1 MESSKSEG
9 GAADVDAV
17 GAPCP
22 EGGSTAD
29 NTRLLLPGHGTQL
42 AEEPAQCKAKN
53 DDQASTGDGAVITS
67 GELCLVS
74 VSGECEASASG
85 EVGSGDVS
93 PAQEC
98 QPIGATF
105 SPATADASPSGTV
118 VNLPGPHASGDGP
131 SHPPGRTKSSSE
143 TRGDAASAY
152 KAVTKHDAD
161 MDSPAVLHISSSR
174 SSPEVRLFVDHCTS
188 SESDSSSRH
197 CERPDKKAES
207 RGLCRYSSDSHLPR
221 CVRTPT
227 ELSSCSQESD
237 DSDALLSELE
247 SELEGVEGSESSKLA
262 SWGLHNGAQAV
273 ALRCKRCA
281 LSYDIVE
288 RLEQSNTQLQQQL
301 TVLNEKTSAREAESQ
316 RMLAQTRAELLS
328 KNEKLCKQ
336 LEAVTKEKD
345 GMVVRYA
352 TSEKEVILAR
362 KALEDTEKKYR
373 EVLKERDQHFS
384 RVRSLNNE
392 RARLCANLDT
402 KLADMAKLQK
412 EQERLKEE
420 LSSRDI
426 KIKWAQNKL
435 KTEVDAHKETQAKLE
450 QAQLRLR
457 DLREEAEQVRRDCQE
472 MIRRYQEAEEI
483 KSVSLDHQLKEKL
496 SELEEHKME
505 KESQQEVYHVMKQE
519 LESFKRKHKMSI
531 DENNGLT
538 MKIHNLEKERLEYEQ
553 TLSKLKEKLNSLKQE
568 IVDLNGKLDEKRNV
582 ELQLEREREKVA
594 ASQQEVERLR
604 QSAAEMQADMEACH
618 LKEGEL
624 LEFTERLTTKS
635 VQLQSEHSLLELKA
649 QNLEEQNGKLT
660 QEIAQLKKQNRD
672 LASSLEF
679 EQKQRLQETQLLAR
693 KLAEKAKTIE
703 KLTTQVEDAENEQR
717 VMKRRHIS
725 SIKVWPLEELSR
737 ELQLTKKRLEQQLQQ
752 QPQPPEAAQGSPR
765 QGGGLPLSLGSR
777 TSSTASLE
785 TLGSG
790 PSQGASN
797 HPTVTFVNAGRPS
810 VPPKES
816 LLHAATTNAL
826 NGSTRSCVGSPSGA
840 SSHGSPEHAAVAPAQ
855 LELDKQMLVER
866 IVRLQK
872 NLARRNDKIDFLEE
886 HIKQLLLEMKKKSKI
901 IQNYITREEAGALVP
916 TSMDCNKAEI
926 SKKGGIMASVYNSHA
941 VDTTMTLELSLE
953 INQKLQAVLEDTLLK
968 NITLKENIN
977 TLGEEIAR
985 LSKDQLDAVRRK

>member
-1 MESSKSEG
+1 MESSIIDGSVE
-9 GAADVDAV
+9 VDA
-17 GAPCP
+17 
-22 EGGSTAD
+22 GSTQTTGSCAINSSTKD
-29 NTRLLLPGHGTQL
+29 YV
-42 AEEPAQCKAKN
+42 EPVPPKD
-53 DDQASTGDGAVITS
+53 DDQPAKEPPEAHGDQAASQCPAISVDES
-67 GELCLVS
+67 CLVS
-74 VSGECEASASG
+74 VSEKPSAS
-85 EVGSGDVS
+85 
-93 PAQEC
+93 EC
-98 QPIGATF
+98 KQT
-105 SPATADASPSGTV
+105 
-118 VNLPGPHASGDGP
+118 N
-131 SHPPGRTKSSSE
+131 SSSPQSHNCPLLDALQKDSVQVPTSPVAALSE
-143 TRGDAASAY
+143 VPALNNDGVQAPSSTQSCSRTNTNNPARGNAASMCKVISAQS
-152 KAVTKHDAD
+152 AD
-161 MDSPAVLHISSSR
+161 VGGPAVLQISSSH
-174 SSPEVRLFVDHCTS
+174 SSPEVRLLTDPCAS

-197 CERPDKKAES
+197 CERLDKKGES
-207 RGLCRYSSDSHLPR
+207 GGLSLCRYSSDSHLPQ

-247 SELEGVEGSESSKLA
+247 SELEGVEGSDSSKHA
-262 SWGLHNGAQAV
+262 WGLQNGSQAGTS
-273 ALRCKRCA
+273 RCKRCA
-281 LSYDIVE
+281 LNYDLME
-288 RLEQSNTQLQQQL
+288 KLEQTNFELQQQL
-301 TVLNEKTSAREAESQ
+301 RYVSEKTSAREAESM
-316 RMLAQTRAELLS
+316 RMLAEARAELLS
-328 KNEKLCKQ
+328 KNDKLAKH
-336 LEAVTKEKD
+336 LEMVTKEKD
-345 GMVVRYA
+345 TMVVKYA

-362 KALEDTEKKYR
+362 RALEDMEKKYR
-373 EVLKERDQHFS
+373 EAVKDRDQHFS

-392 RARLCANLDT
+392 RARLCSSLDT

-420 LSSRDI
+420 LSARDI

-472 MIRRYQEAEEI
+472 MIRRYQESEEI

-496 SELEEHKME
+496 SELEEQKME
-505 KESQQEVYHVMKQE
+505 KESQEEVYHVMKQE
-519 LESFKRKHKMSI
+519 LESLKRKHKLSI
-531 DENNGLT
+531 DENNNLT

-582 ELQLEREREKVA
+582 ELQLDREREKVV

-649 QNLEEQNGKLT
+649 QNLEEQNSKLT

-672 LASSLEF
+672 LASSLEA
-679 EQKQRLQETQLLAR
+679 EQKQRQQETQLLAR
-693 KLAEKAKTIE
+693 KLAEKTKTIE
-703 KLTTQVEDAENEQR
+703 KLTTQVQDAENEQR

-725 SIKVWPLEELSR
+725 SIKELSR
-737 ELQLTKKRLEQQLQQ
+737 ELQLTKKRLEQQQD
-752 QPQPPEAAQGSPR
+752 AQGSPR
-765 QGGGLPLSLGSR
+765 QGSAPEPLGLGSR

-790 PSQGASN
+790 PSQVASN
-797 HPTVTFVNAGRPS
+797 HPTVTFVNAGRTT

-816 LLHAATTNAL
+816 RLHAAAVTVL
-826 NGSTRSCVGSPSGA
+826 NGSSRSCVGSPGASGA
-840 SSHGSPEHAAVAPAQ
+840 SSSGSPEHAQTAPAQ

-872 NLARRNDKIDFLEE
+872 TLARRNDKIDFLEE

-901 IQNYITREEAGALVP
+901 IQNYITREESGALVP

-985 LSKDQLDAVRRK
+985 LSKDYRLVDATQCRLK

>member
-1 MESSKSEG
+1 MAMESSKSDG

-17 GAPCP
+17 GVQAAGPCP
-22 EGGSTAD
+22 EGTAD
-29 NTRLLLPGHGTQL
+29 GTQLLLPRHGARL
-42 AEEPAQCKAKN
+42 AEEPPQYQAKN
-53 DDQASTGDGAVITS
+53 DDQASMGDGAIIASDEV
-67 GELCLVS
+67 CLVS
-74 VSGECEASASG
+74 AANECEASACG
-85 EVGSGDVS
+85 QVGSGDVS
-93 PAQEC
+93 PPREC
-98 QPIGATF
+98 QPIGAAS
-105 SPATADASPSGTV
+105 SPATQLPTDASASAGVVSPSG
-118 VNLPGPHASGDGP
+118 PHTS
-131 SHPPGRTKSSSE
+131 SHPLGRTKSSSE
-143 TRGDAASAY
+143 TDSCTRDSAASSY
-152 KAVTKHDAD
+152 KVVTKRDAD
-161 MDSPAVLHISSSR
+161 VDSPAVLHISSSR

-301 TVLNEKTSAREAESQ
+301 TLLNEKTSAREAESQ
-316 RMLAQTRAELLS
+316 RLLAQARAELLS

-362 KALEDTEKKYR
+362 KALEDMEKKYR

-450 QAQLRLR
+450 QSQLRLR

-496 SELEEHKME
+496 SELEEQKME
-505 KESQQEVYHVMKQE
+505 KESQQEVYHGMKQE

-725 SIKVWPLEELSR
+725 SIKELSR

-752 QPQPPEAAQGSPR
+752 QPQLLEAAQGSPR
-765 QGGGLPLSLGSR
+765 QGAGVPLGLGSR

-790 PSQGASN
+790 PSHAASN

-810 VPPKES
+810 VP
-816 LLHAATTNAL
+816 
-826 NGSTRSCVGSPSGA
+826 GSPSGA
-840 SSHGSPEHAAVAPAQ
+840 SSHGSPEHAAVVAAPAQ

-985 LSKDQLDAVRRK
+985 LSKDQLDAARRK

>member
-1 MESSKSEG
+1 MESSFIDGSAE
-9 GAADVDAV
+9 ADTARAQA
-17 GAPCP
+17 GSCP
-22 EGGSTAD
+22 EN
-29 NTRLLLPGHGTQL
+29 NTTKGAGEPLPPKGDVQSAKELPQSHGVG
-42 AEEPAQCKAKN
+42 CKAAT
-53 DDQASTGDGAVITS
+53 QPAATTSDGS
-67 GELCLVS
+67 CLVS
-74 VSGECEASASG
+74 VNEQASASG
-85 EVGSGDVS
+85 CKQTSSSS
-93 PAQEC
+93 PQSQNCPLVDTSQED
-98 QPIGATF
+98 
-105 SPATADASPSGTV
+105 SVPATTSPLVTLTEVSALNKNEVQASNSVQSYSKTNNPTRENSASMYKVLSAQSADVG
-118 VNLPGPHASGDGP
+118 GPAI
-131 SHPPGRTKSSSE
+131 
-143 TRGDAASAY
+143 
-152 KAVTKHDAD
+152 
-161 MDSPAVLHISSSR
+161 LQISSCH
-174 SSPEVRLFVDHCTS
+174 SSPEVRLFMDPGVS

-197 CERPDKKAES
+197 CERQDKKGES
-207 RGLCRYSSDSHLPR
+207 HNLCRYSSDSHLPR

-247 SELEGVEGSESSKLA
+247 SELEGVEGSDTSKNA
-262 SWGLHNGAQAV
+262 WGLQNGSQAGTP
-273 ALRCKRCA
+273 RCKRCA
-281 LSYDIVE
+281 LNYDLMERVE
-288 RLEQSNTQLQQQL
+288 QTNFELQQQL
-301 TVLNEKTSAREAESQ
+301 RYISEKTSAREAENM
-316 RMLAQTRAELLS
+316 RMLAEARAELLS
-328 KNEKLCKQ
+328 KNEKLCRQ

-345 GMVVRYA
+345 SMVVKYA

-373 EVLKERDQHFS
+373 EVVKERDQHFS

-392 RARLCANLDT
+392 RARLCSSLDT

-472 MIRRYQEAEEI
+472 MIRRYQESEEI

-496 SELEEHKME
+496 SELEEQKME
-505 KESQQEVYHVMKQE
+505 KESQEEVYHVMKQE
-519 LESFKRKHKMSI
+519 LESLKKKHKMSI
-531 DENNGLT
+531 DENNSLT

-582 ELQLEREREKVA
+582 ELQLEREREKVVT
-594 ASQQEVERLR
+594 SQQEVERLR

-672 LASSLEF
+672 LASSLEA
-679 EQKQRLQETQLLAR
+679 EQKQRQQETQLLAR
-693 KLAEKAKTIE
+693 KLAEKTKTIE

-725 SIKVWPLEELSR
+725 SIKELSR
-737 ELQLTKKRLEQQLQQ
+737 ELQLTKKRLEQQQD
-752 QPQPPEAAQGSPR
+752 AQGSPH
-765 QGGGLPLSLGSR
+765 QGSAAEPLGLGSR

-790 PSQGASN
+790 PSQVASN
-797 HPTVTFVNAGRPS
+797 HPTVTFVNAGRPT

-816 LLHAATTNAL
+816 RLHAAAVTVL
-826 NGSTRSCVGSPSGA
+826 NGSSRSCVGSPGASGA
-840 SSHGSPEHAAVAPAQ
+840 SSSGSPEHAPTAPVH

-872 NLARRNDKIDFLEE
+872 TLARRNDKIDFLEE

-985 LSKDQLDAVRRK
+985 LSKDHRLVDATQCRRK

>member
-1 MESSKSEG
+1 MESSIIDGSAE
-9 GAADVDAV
+9 ADA
-17 GAPCP
+17 
-22 EGGSTAD
+22 GSTQTTGSCPINISAKD
-29 NTRLLLPGHGTQL
+29 Y
-42 AEEPAQCKAKN
+42 AEPVPHKD
-53 DDQASTGDGAVITS
+53 DDQPAKEPPQSHGDQAASQCAAISIDES
-67 GELCLVS
+67 CLVS
-74 VSGECEASASG
+74 VSEKPSAS
-85 EVGSGDVS
+85 
-93 PAQEC
+93 EC
-98 QPIGATF
+98 KQT
-105 SPATADASPSGTV
+105 
-118 VNLPGPHASGDGP
+118 N
-131 SHPPGRTKSSSE
+131 SSSPQSHNCPLLDVIQKDSVQVPTSPVATLPE
-143 TRGDAASAY
+143 VPALNNDGVQASSSTQSYSRTNTDNPARENAASMCKVISAQS
-152 KAVTKHDAD
+152 AD
-161 MDSPAVLHISSSR
+161 VGGPAILQISSSR
-174 SSPEVRLFVDHCTS
+174 SSPEVRLFTDPCAS

-197 CERPDKKAES
+197 CERLDKKGES
-207 RGLCRYSSDSHLPR
+207 GGLTLCRYSSDSHLPR

-247 SELEGVEGSESSKLA
+247 SELEGVEGSDSSKHA
-262 SWGLHNGAQAV
+262 WGLQNGSQAGTP
-273 ALRCKRCA
+273 RCKRCA
-281 LSYDIVE
+281 LNYDLME
-288 RLEQSNTQLQQQL
+288 KLEQANFELQQQL
-301 TVLNEKTSAREAESQ
+301 RYVSEKTSAREAESM
-316 RMLAQTRAELLS
+316 RVLAEARAELLS
-328 KNEKLCKQ
+328 KNDKLAKQ
-336 LEAVTKEKD
+336 LEMVTKEKD
-345 GMVVRYA
+345 TMVVKYA

-362 KALEDTEKKYR
+362 RALEDMEKKYR
-373 EVLKERDQHFS
+373 EVVKERDQHFS

-392 RARLCANLDT
+392 RARLCSSLDT

-420 LSSRDI
+420 LSARDI

-472 MIRRYQEAEEI
+472 MIRRYQESEEI

-496 SELEEHKME
+496 SELEEQKME
-505 KESQQEVYHVMKQE
+505 KESQEEVYHVMKQE
-519 LESFKRKHKMSI
+519 LESLKRKHKMSI
-531 DENNGLT
+531 DENNSLT

-649 QNLEEQNGKLT
+649 QNLEEQNSKLT

-672 LASSLEF
+672 LTSSLEA
-679 EQKQRLQETQLLAR
+679 EQKQRQQETQLLAR
-693 KLAEKAKTIE
+693 KLAEKTKTIE
-703 KLTTQVEDAENEQR
+703 KLTTQVQDAENEQR

-725 SIKVWPLEELSR
+725 SIKELSR
-737 ELQLTKKRLEQQLQQ
+737 ELQLTKKRLEQQD
-752 QPQPPEAAQGSPR
+752 AQGSPR
-765 QGGGLPLSLGSR
+765 QGSAPEPLGLGSR

-790 PSQGASN
+790 PSQVASN
-797 HPTVTFVNAGRPS
+797 HPTVTFVNAGRTT

-816 LLHAATTNAL
+816 RLHAAAVTVL
-826 NGSTRSCVGSPSGA
+826 NGSSRSCVGSPGASGA
-840 SSHGSPEHAAVAPAQ
+840 SSSGSPEHAQTAPAQ

-872 NLARRNDKIDFLEE
+872 TLARRNDKIDFLEE

-901 IQNYITREEAGALVP
+901 IQNYITREESGALVP

-985 LSKDQLDAVRRK
+985 LSKDHRLVDPTQCRQK

>member
-1 MESSKSEG
+1 MG
-9 GAADVDAV
+9 DAAII
-17 GAPCP
+17 
-22 EGGSTAD
+22 
-29 NTRLLLPGHGTQL
+29 
-42 AEEPAQCKAKN
+42 
-53 DDQASTGDGAVITS
+53 ASD
-67 GELCLVS
+67 EFCLVS
-74 VSGECEASASG
+74 AANECEASACG
-85 EVGSGDVS
+85 QVGSGDVS
-93 PAQEC
+93 PPREC
-98 QPIGATF
+98 QPIGAAS
-105 SPATADASPSGTV
+105 SPATQLPKDAGVSPSG
-118 VNLPGPHASGDGP
+118 PHTSSYGP

-143 TRGDAASAY
+143 TDSCPRDSAASSSY
-152 KAVTKHDAD
+152 KVATKRDAD
-161 MDSPAVLHISSSR
+161 GDSPAVLHISSSR

-301 TVLNEKTSAREAESQ
+301 TLLNEKTSAREAESQ
-316 RMLAQTRAELLS
+316 RLLAQTRAELLS

-362 KALEDTEKKYR
+362 KALEDMEKKYR

-392 RARLCANLDT
+392 RVRLCANLDT

-450 QAQLRLR
+450 QSQLRLR

-496 SELEEHKME
+496 SELEEQKME

-725 SIKVWPLEELSR
+725 SIKELSR

-752 QPQPPEAAQGSPR
+752 QQPQLPEAAQGSPR
-765 QGGGLPLSLGSR
+765 QGAGVPLSLGSR

-790 PSQGASN
+790 PSQAACN

-810 VPPKES
+810 VP
-816 LLHAATTNAL
+816 
-826 NGSTRSCVGSPSGA
+826 GSPSGA
-840 SSHGSPEHAAVAPAQ
+840 SSHGSPERVAAVVAPAQ

-985 LSKDQLDAVRRK
+985 LSKDQLDAARRK

>member
-1 MESSKSEG
+1 MYKVLS
-9 GAADVDAV
+9 
-17 GAPCP
+17 P
-22 EGGSTAD
+22 
-29 NTRLLLPGHGTQL
+29 Q
-42 AEEPAQCKAKN
+42 
-53 DDQASTGDGAVITS
+53 
-67 GELCLVS
+67 
-74 VSGECEASASG
+74 
-85 EVGSGDVS
+85 SGDVGG
-93 PAQEC
+93 PAILQ
-98 QPIGATF
+98 
-105 SPATADASPSGTV
+105 
-118 VNLPGPHASGDGP
+118 
-131 SHPPGRTKSSSE
+131 
-143 TRGDAASAY
+143 
-152 KAVTKHDAD
+152 
-161 MDSPAVLHISSSR
+161 ISSSR
-174 SSPEVRLFVDHCTS
+174 SSPEVRLFMDPGAS

-197 CERPDKKAES
+197 CERLDKKGES
-207 RGLCRYSSDSHLPR
+207 HNLCRYSSDSHLPR

-247 SELEGVEGSESSKLA
+247 SELEGVEGSDASKHA
-262 SWGLHNGAQAV
+262 WGLQNGSQTGTR
-273 ALRCKRCA
+273 RCKRCA
-281 LSYDIVE
+281 LNYDLME
-288 RLEQSNTQLQQQL
+288 RLEQTNFELQQQL
-301 TVLNEKTSAREAESQ
+301 RYISEKTSAREAESM
-316 RMLAQTRAELLS
+316 RMLAEARAELLS
-328 KNEKLCKQ
+328 KNEKLCRQ

-345 GMVVRYA
+345 SMVVKYA

-373 EVLKERDQHFS
+373 EVVKERDQHFS

-392 RARLCANLDT
+392 RARLCSSLDT

-472 MIRRYQEAEEI
+472 MIRRYQESEEI

-496 SELEEHKME
+496 SELEEQKME
-505 KESQQEVYHVMKQE
+505 KESQEEASVYHVMKQE
-519 LESFKRKHKMSI
+519 LESLKKKHKMSI
-531 DENNGLT
+531 DENNSLT

-582 ELQLEREREKVA
+582 ELQLEREREKVV

-649 QNLEEQNGKLT
+649 QNLEEQNSKLT

-672 LASSLEF
+672 LANVSANARSPTPTLRVHQPKLQTEASVKVRPPASHGQQPKLQTNVVVPRQLFLNNDKVITDTGPQITTTTENEKLPETETRKPSSLDKVDQIQSSEPNRHRSCF
-679 EQKQRLQETQLLAR
+679 LHDRHRNVETDHDRQSSAR
-693 KLAEKAKTIE
+693 NHSPETSICTVSTTRSYVTAPSSTRGLTFIDRPRYFLPTIPQSPPDMPGDYKLDNI
-703 KLTTQVEDAENEQR
+703 Q
-717 VMKRRHIS
+717 KRRNVCNSTGTVMTYRIPPRRYTSGRHRGTY
-725 SIKVWPLEELSR
+725 IKNKTDVDNLLFMCRSKKTMKETPLTAPLELSR
-737 ELQLTKKRLEQQLQQ
+737 ELQLTKKRLEQQQD
-752 QPQPPEAAQGSPR
+752 AQGSPR
-765 QGGGLPLSLGSR
+765 QGSAPEPLGLGSR

-790 PSQGASN
+790 PSQVASN
-797 HPTVTFVNAGRPS
+797 HPTVTFVNAGRPT
-810 VPPKES
+810 VP
-816 LLHAATTNAL
+816 
-826 NGSTRSCVGSPSGA
+826 GSPGASGA
-840 SSHGSPEHAAVAPAQ
+840 SSSGSPEHAPTAPAH

-872 NLARRNDKIDFLEE
+872 TLARRNDKIDFLEE
-886 HIKQLLLEMKKKSKI
+886 HIKQLLLEMKKKSK
-901 IQNYITREEAGALVP
+901 
-916 TSMDCNKAEI
+916 
-926 SKKGGIMASVYNSHA
+926 
-941 VDTTMTLELSLE
+941 
-953 INQKLQAVLEDTLLK
+953 
-968 NITLKENIN
+968 
-977 TLGEEIAR
+977 
-985 LSKDQLDAVRRK
+985 

>member
-1 MESSKSEG
+1 MESSIIDGSA
-9 GAADVDAV
+9 AADTVSTQATGSCTKNSSANDSAEPLPPRDEVQSAKELPQSDGV
-17 GAPCP
+17 G
-22 EGGSTAD
+22 
-29 NTRLLLPGHGTQL
+29 
-42 AEEPAQCKAKN
+42 
-53 DDQASTGDGAVITS
+53 DQAATHCAAISTDES
-67 GELCLVS
+67 CLVS
-74 VSGECEASASG
+74 TNQKPSASG
-85 EVGSGDVS
+85 CKETNTSSPQLQNCPVVDEIQKDSAQVPTLPVTVLTEV
-93 PAQEC
+93 PAL
-98 QPIGATF
+98 
-105 SPATADASPSGTV
+105 
-118 VNLPGPHASGDGP
+118 NNDGVQA
-131 SHPPGRTKSSSE
+131 SSS
-143 TRGDAASAY
+143 TQSYSKTNNPARNNAASMY
-152 KAVTKHDAD
+152 KVLSAQSVDVGG
-161 MDSPAVLHISSSR
+161 PAILQISSSR
-174 SSPEVRLFVDHCTS
+174 SSPEVRLLTDPCAS

-197 CERPDKKAES
+197 CERLDKKGES
-207 RGLCRYSSDSHLPR
+207 GGLTLCRYSSDSPR

-247 SELEGVEGSESSKLA
+247 SELEGVEGSDSSKHA
-262 SWGLHNGAQAV
+262 WGLQNGSQTGTP
-273 ALRCKRCA
+273 RCKRCA
-281 LSYDIVE
+281 LNYDLME
-288 RLEQSNTQLQQQL
+288 RLEQTNFELQQQL
-301 TVLNEKTSAREAESQ
+301 RYVSEKTSAREAESM
-316 RMLAQTRAELLS
+316 RMLAETRAELLS
-328 KNEKLCKQ
+328 KNEKLSKQ

-345 GMVVRYA
+345 SMVVKYA

-373 EVLKERDQHFS
+373 EVVKERDQHFS

-392 RARLCANLDT
+392 RARLCSSLDT

-420 LSSRDI
+420 LSARDI

-472 MIRRYQEAEEI
+472 MIRRYQESEEI

-496 SELEEHKME
+496 SELEEQKME
-505 KESQQEVYHVMKQE
+505 KESQEEVYHVMKQE
-519 LESFKRKHKMSI
+519 LESLKKKHKMSI
-531 DENNGLT
+531 DENNSLT

-582 ELQLEREREKVA
+582 ELQLEREREKVV

-649 QNLEEQNGKLT
+649 QNLEEQNSKLT
-660 QEIAQLKKQNRD
+660 QEITQLKKQNRD
-672 LASSLEF
+672 LASSLEA
-679 EQKQRLQETQLLAR
+679 EQKQRQQETQLLAR
-693 KLAEKAKTIE
+693 KLAEKTKTIE
-703 KLTTQVEDAENEQR
+703 KLTTQVQDAENEQR

-725 SIKVWPLEELSR
+725 SIKELSR
-737 ELQLTKKRLEQQLQQ
+737 ELQLTKKRLEQQQD
-752 QPQPPEAAQGSPR
+752 AQGSPR
-765 QGGGLPLSLGSR
+765 QSSAPEPLGLGSR
-777 TSSTASLE
+777 TSSTTSLE

-790 PSQGASN
+790 PSQVASN
-797 HPTVTFVNAGRPS
+797 HPTVTFVNAGRPT

-816 LLHAATTNAL
+816 RLHAAAVTVL
-826 NGSTRSCVGSPSGA
+826 NGSSRSCVGSPGASGA
-840 SSHGSPEHAAVAPAQ
+840 SSSGSPEHAPAAPAQ

-872 NLARRNDKIDFLEE
+872 TLARRNDKIDFLEE

-985 LSKDQLDAVRRK
+985 LSKDHRLVDATQCRQK

>member
-22 EGGSTAD
+22 EGGSTTD
-29 NTRLLLPGHGTQL
+29 NTRLLLPRHGAQL

-53 DDQASTGDGAVITS
+53 DDQASTGDSAVITS
-67 GELCLVS
+67 VESCLVS
-74 VSGECEASASG
+74 ASGECEASACG
-85 EVGSGDVS
+85 QGGSGDVS
-93 PAQEC
+93 PAREC
-98 QPIGATF
+98 QPIGATS
-105 SPATADASPSGTV
+105 SPATTDASPSGTAG
-118 VNLPGPHASGDGP
+118 NLPGPHASSDGP

-197 CERPDKKAES
+197 CERPDKKAEA

-301 TVLNEKTSAREAESQ
+301 TLLNEKTSAREAESQ
-316 RMLAQTRAELLS
+316 RLLAQTRAELLS

-725 SIKVWPLEELSR
+725 SIKELSR

-810 VPPKES
+810 VP
-816 LLHAATTNAL
+816 
-826 NGSTRSCVGSPSGA
+826 GSPSGA
-840 SSHGSPEHAAVAPAQ
+840 SSHGSPEHAAGAPAQ

-985 LSKDQLDAVRRK
+985 LSKDQLDAARRK

>member
-9 GAADVDAV
+9 GAADVDAF

-22 EGGSTAD
+22 GGGSSAD
-29 NTRLLLPGHGTQL
+29 DAKALLPSHGARL
-42 AEEPAQCKAKN
+42 AEEPLQCEAKTDN
-53 DDQASTGDGAVITS
+53 EASTGDSAAVTGDES
-67 GELCLVS
+67 CLVS
-74 VSGECEASASG
+74 AARECEASACG
-85 EVGSGDVS
+85 QVGSGDVS
-93 PAQEC
+93 PAWVC
-98 QPIGATF
+98 QPPMGGA
-105 SPATADASPSGTV
+105 SAPAAQLPTDASPSAAAVSLLG
-118 VNLPGPHASGDGP
+118 GPHASSDGP
-131 SHPPGRTKSSSE
+131 SHPPPRTESSSE
-143 TRGDAASAY
+143 TDSGTRENAASSY
-152 KAVTKHDAD
+152 KVVTKHDAD
-161 MDSPAVLHISSSR
+161 GDSPAVLHISSSR

-262 SWGLHNGAQAV
+262 SWGLHNGAQAM

-288 RLEQSNTQLQQQL
+288 RLEQSNAQLQQQL
-301 TVLNEKTSAREAESQ
+301 NSLNEKTSAREAESQ
-316 RMLAQTRAELLS
+316 RLLAQTRAELLS

-420 LSSRDI
+420 LSSRDV

-496 SELEEHKME
+496 SELEEQKME
-505 KESQQEVYHVMKQE
+505 KESQQEVYHMMKQE

-553 TLSKLKEKLNSLKQE
+553 TLSKLKEKLNALKQE

-594 ASQQEVERLR
+594 AAQQEVERLR

-725 SIKVWPLEELSR
+725 SIKELSR

-752 QPQPPEAAQGSPR
+752 QPQLPETAQGSPR
-765 QGGGLPLSLGSR
+765 QGGGVPLGLGSR

-810 VPPKES
+810 VP
-816 LLHAATTNAL
+816 
-826 NGSTRSCVGSPSGA
+826 GSPSGA
-840 SSHGSPEHAAVAPAQ
+840 SSSHGSPEHAAAAPVQ

-985 LSKDQLDAVRRK
+985 LSKDQRDAARRK

>member
-42 AEEPAQCKAKN
+42 AEELAQCKAKN

-85 EVGSGDVS
+85 QVGSGDVS

-316 RMLAQTRAELLS
+316 RLLAQTRAELLS

-725 SIKVWPLEELSR
+725 SIKELSR

-810 VPPKES
+810 VP
-816 LLHAATTNAL
+816 
-826 NGSTRSCVGSPSGA
+826 GSPSGA
-840 SSHGSPEHAAVAPAQ
+840 SSHGSPEHAVVAPAQ

>member
-1 MESSKSEG
+1 MESSIIDGSAE
-9 GAADVDAV
+9 ADTVSTQAT
-17 GAPCP
+17 
-22 EGGSTAD
+22 GSCTKNSSAKD
-29 NTRLLLPGHGTQL
+29 YAEPVPPKDGDQPANELPQSHG
-42 AEEPAQCKAKN
+42 
-53 DDQASTGDGAVITS
+53 DQAASQCAAISIDES
-67 GELCLVS
+67 CLVS
-74 VSGECEASASG
+74 ASEKPSASECKQTSSNSPQSHNCPLLDAIQEDSVQVPTSPVAPLP
-85 EVGSGDVS
+85 EVPALNNDRVQASSSTQSYSRTNNPTRENAASMYKVI
-93 PAQEC
+93 PAQSADV
-98 QPIGATF
+98 GG
-105 SPATADASPSGTV
+105 PAI
-118 VNLPGPHASGDGP
+118 LQ
-131 SHPPGRTKSSSE
+131 
-143 TRGDAASAY
+143 
-152 KAVTKHDAD
+152 
-161 MDSPAVLHISSSR
+161 ISSSR
-174 SSPEVRLFVDHCTS
+174 SSPEVRLFTDPCAS

-197 CERPDKKAES
+197 CERLDKKGES
-207 RGLCRYSSDSHLPR
+207 GGLTLCRYSSDSHLPR

-247 SELEGVEGSESSKLA
+247 SELEGAEGSDSSKHA
-262 SWGLHNGAQAV
+262 WGLQNGSQAGTP
-273 ALRCKRCA
+273 RCKRCA
-281 LSYDIVE
+281 LNYDLME
-288 RLEQSNTQLQQQL
+288 KLEQTNFELQQQL
-301 TVLNEKTSAREAESQ
+301 RYVSEKTSAREAESM
-316 RMLAQTRAELLS
+316 RMLAEARAELLS
-328 KNEKLCKQ
+328 KNDKLAKL
-336 LEAVTKEKD
+336 LEMVTKEKD
-345 GMVVRYA
+345 TMVVKYA

-362 KALEDTEKKYR
+362 RALEDMEKKYR
-373 EVLKERDQHFS
+373 EVVKERDQHFS

-392 RARLCANLDT
+392 RARLCSSLDT

-420 LSSRDI
+420 LSARDI

-472 MIRRYQEAEEI
+472 MIRRYQESEEI

-496 SELEEHKME
+496 SELEEQKME
-505 KESQQEVYHVMKQE
+505 KESQEEVYHVMKQE
-519 LESFKRKHKMSI
+519 LESLKRKHKMSI
-531 DENNGLT
+531 DENNSLT

-582 ELQLEREREKVA
+582 ELQLEREREKVM

-649 QNLEEQNGKLT
+649 QNLEEQNSKLT

-672 LASSLEF
+672 LASSLEA
-679 EQKQRLQETQLLAR
+679 EQKQRQQETQLLAR
-693 KLAEKAKTIE
+693 KLAEKTKTIE
-703 KLTTQVEDAENEQR
+703 KLTTQVQDAENEQR

-725 SIKVWPLEELSR
+725 SIKELSR
-737 ELQLTKKRLEQQLQQ
+737 ELQLTKKRLEQQQD
-752 QPQPPEAAQGSPR
+752 AQGSPR
-765 QGGGLPLSLGSR
+765 QGSAPEPLGLGSR

-790 PSQGASN
+790 PSQVASN
-797 HPTVTFVNAGRPS
+797 HPTVTFVNAGRAT

-816 LLHAATTNAL
+816 RLHAAAVTVL
-826 NGSTRSCVGSPSGA
+826 NGSSRSCVGSPGASGA
-840 SSHGSPEHAAVAPAQ
+840 SSSGSPEHAQAAPAH

-872 NLARRNDKIDFLEE
+872 TLARRNDKIDFLEE
-886 HIKQLLLEMKKKSKI
+886 HIKQLLVEMKKKSKI
-901 IQNYITREEAGALVP
+901 IQNYITREESGALVP

-985 LSKDQLDAVRRK
+985 LSRDHRLVDATQCRQK

>member
-1 MESSKSEG
+1 MESSIIDGSAE
-9 GAADVDAV
+9 ADT
-17 GAPCP
+17 
-22 EGGSTAD
+22 GSTQATD
-29 NTRLLLPGHGTQL
+29 SCPINSSAKDHAEPVPSKDDVQPAKDLPQSHG
-42 AEEPAQCKAKN
+42 
-53 DDQASTGDGAVITS
+53 DQAASQCAAISIDES
-67 GELCLVS
+67 CLVS
-74 VSGECEASASG
+74 VSEKPSASECKQTNSSSPESQNCALLDAIQKDSVQVPTSPVDTLP
-85 EVGSGDVS
+85 EVAALNNDGVQASS
-93 PAQEC
+93 STQSC
-98 QPIGATF
+98 SSTNN
-105 SPATADASPSGTV
+105 PATE
-118 VNLPGPHASGDGP
+118 N
-131 SHPPGRTKSSSE
+131 
-143 TRGDAASAY
+143 AASMCKVISAQS
-152 KAVTKHDAD
+152 AD
-161 MDSPAVLHISSSR
+161 VGGPAILQISSSR
-174 SSPEVRLFVDHCTS
+174 SSPEVRLFTDPCAS

-197 CERPDKKAES
+197 CERLDKKGES
-207 RGLCRYSSDSHLPR
+207 GGLTLCRYSSDSHLPR

-247 SELEGVEGSESSKLA
+247 SELEGVEGSDSSKHA
-262 SWGLHNGAQAV
+262 WGLQNGSQAGTP
-273 ALRCKRCA
+273 RCKRCA
-281 LSYDIVE
+281 LNYDLME
-288 RLEQSNTQLQQQL
+288 KLEQTNFELQQQL
-301 TVLNEKTSAREAESQ
+301 RYVSEKTSAREAESM
-316 RMLAQTRAELLS
+316 RMLAEARAELLS
-328 KNEKLCKQ
+328 KNDKLAKL
-336 LEAVTKEKD
+336 LEMVTKEKD
-345 GMVVRYA
+345 TMVVKYA

-362 KALEDTEKKYR
+362 RALEDMEKKYR
-373 EVLKERDQHFS
+373 EVVKERDQHFS

-392 RARLCANLDT
+392 RARLCSSLDT

-420 LSSRDI
+420 LSARDI

-472 MIRRYQEAEEI
+472 MIRRYQESEEI

-496 SELEEHKME
+496 SELEEQKME
-505 KESQQEVYHVMKQE
+505 KESQEEVYHVMKQE
-519 LESFKRKHKMSI
+519 LESLKRKHKMSI
-531 DENNGLT
+531 DENNSLT

-582 ELQLEREREKVA
+582 ELQLEREREKVV

-649 QNLEEQNGKLT
+649 QNLEEQNSKLT

-672 LASSLEF
+672 LASSLEA
-679 EQKQRLQETQLLAR
+679 EQKQRQQETQLLAR
-693 KLAEKAKTIE
+693 KLAEKTKTIE
-703 KLTTQVEDAENEQR
+703 KLTTQVQDAENEQR

-725 SIKVWPLEELSR
+725 SIKELSR
-737 ELQLTKKRLEQQLQQ
+737 ELQLTKKRLEQQQD
-752 QPQPPEAAQGSPR
+752 AQGSPR
-765 QGGGLPLSLGSR
+765 QGSAPEPLGLGSR

-790 PSQGASN
+790 PSQVASN
-797 HPTVTFVNAGRPS
+797 HPTVTFVNAGRTT

-816 LLHAATTNAL
+816 RLHAAAVTVL
-826 NGSTRSCVGSPSGA
+826 NGSSRSCVGSPGASGA
-840 SSHGSPEHAAVAPAQ
+840 SSSGSPEHAQAAPAQ

-872 NLARRNDKIDFLEE
+872 TLARRNDKIDFLEE

-901 IQNYITREEAGALVP
+901 IQNYITREESGALVP

-985 LSKDQLDAVRRK
+985 LSKDHRLVDATQCRQK

>member
-85 EVGSGDVS
+85 QVGSGDVS

-105 SPATADASPSGTV
+105 SAATADASPSGTV

-131 SHPPGRTKSSSE
+131 SHTPGRTKSSSE

-316 RMLAQTRAELLS
+316 RLLAQTRAELLS

-725 SIKVWPLEELSR
+725 SIKELSR

-810 VPPKES
+810 VP
-816 LLHAATTNAL
+816 
-826 NGSTRSCVGSPSGA
+826 GSPSGA

>member
-1 MESSKSEG
+1 M
-9 GAADVDAV
+9 
-17 GAPCP
+17 
-22 EGGSTAD
+22 
-29 NTRLLLPGHGTQL
+29 Q
-42 AEEPAQCKAKN
+42 
-53 DDQASTGDGAVITS
+53 
-67 GELCLVS
+67 
-74 VSGECEASASG
+74 
-85 EVGSGDVS
+85 
-93 PAQEC
+93 
-98 QPIGATF
+98 
-105 SPATADASPSGTV
+105 
-118 VNLPGPHASGDGP
+118 
-131 SHPPGRTKSSSE
+131 
-143 TRGDAASAY
+143 
-152 KAVTKHDAD
+152 
-161 MDSPAVLHISSSR
+161 
-174 SSPEVRLFVDHCTS
+174 
-188 SESDSSSRH
+188 
-197 CERPDKKAES
+197 
-207 RGLCRYSSDSHLPR
+207 
-221 CVRTPT
+221 
-227 ELSSCSQESD
+227 
-237 DSDALLSELE
+237 
-247 SELEGVEGSESSKLA
+247 
-262 SWGLHNGAQAV
+262 
-273 ALRCKRCA
+273 
-281 LSYDIVE
+281 
-288 RLEQSNTQLQQQL
+288 
-301 TVLNEKTSAREAESQ
+301 
-316 RMLAQTRAELLS
+316 
-328 KNEKLCKQ
+328 
-336 LEAVTKEKD
+336 
-345 GMVVRYA
+345 
-352 TSEKEVILAR
+352 
-362 KALEDTEKKYR
+362 
-373 EVLKERDQHFS
+373 
-384 RVRSLNNE
+384 
-392 RARLCANLDT
+392 
-402 KLADMAKLQK
+402 
-412 EQERLKEE
+412 
-420 LSSRDI
+420 
-426 KIKWAQNKL
+426 
-435 KTEVDAHKETQAKLE
+435 
-450 QAQLRLR
+450 
-457 DLREEAEQVRRDCQE
+457 
-472 MIRRYQEAEEI
+472 
-483 KSVSLDHQLKEKL
+483 
-496 SELEEHKME
+496 
-505 KESQQEVYHVMKQE
+505 
-519 LESFKRKHKMSI
+519 
-531 DENNGLT
+531 
-538 MKIHNLEKERLEYEQ
+538 IHNLEKERLEYEQ

-725 SIKVWPLEELSR
+725 SIKELSR

-810 VPPKES
+810 VP
-816 LLHAATTNAL
+816 
-826 NGSTRSCVGSPSGA
+826 GSPSGA

>member
-29 NTRLLLPGHGTQL
+29 NTRLLLPGHGTEL

-53 DDQASTGDGAVITS
+53 DDQASTGDGAVIT
-67 GELCLVS
+67 GDELCLVS

-85 EVGSGDVS
+85 QVGSGDVS

-105 SPATADASPSGTV
+105 SPATTDASPSGTV

-174 SSPEVRLFVDHCTS
+174 SSPEVRLFIDHCTS

-316 RMLAQTRAELLS
+316 RLLAQTRAELLS

-725 SIKVWPLEELSR
+725 SIKELSR

-810 VPPKES
+810 VP
-816 LLHAATTNAL
+816 
-826 NGSTRSCVGSPSGA
+826 GSPSGA